1 MFYNC
6 KNIKKIDLSSF
17 DIKNNTNL
25 KNMFL
30 NCDNLKEIKVSKECF
45 DKINQANPL
54 HKQIIK
60 EIEIYPFL
68 LDVSPS
74 ICKVQTHNKNGL
86 GFLLKYQINEKYFYC
101 FISSDDIITENMI
114 KNEDSIIIYYNNF
127 LNNREIKLKKERY
140 IKNFK
145 EIFIDVTIVEI
156 LDKDNISNVYFLLSE
171 INNFNRKI
179 LNNQIYITSFKFDK
193 LMKNS
198 IGKIKEIDRYKFI
211 HSVQKEIILSGSPIS
226 LINRMKVMGIYKKDN
241 KDKYSNFIY
250 PILFILKTD
259 IQKKQLGKNEEKTE
273 YINLNLSND
282 EYYIGQ
288 SKNGLRNGRGI
299 QYNKNGDIIYE
310 GEFINDIIEDLV
322 ECQYLPELSK
332 NYPEGFIKE
341 FIEKSTNIEQIVK

>member
-1 MFYNC
+1 
-6 KNIKKIDLSSF
+6 
-17 DIKNNTNL
+17 
-25 KNMFL
+25 
-30 NCDNLKEIKVSKECF
+30 
-45 DKINQANPL
+45 
-54 HKQIIK
+54 
-60 EIEIYPFL
+60 
-68 LDVSPS
+68 
-74 ICKVQTHNKNGL
+74 
-86 GFLLKYQINEKYFYC
+86 
-101 FISSDDIITENMI
+101 
-114 KNEDSIIIYYNNF
+114 
-127 LNNREIKLKKERY
+127 
-140 IKNFK
+140 
-145 EIFIDVTIVEI
+145 
-156 LDKDNISNVYFLLSE
+156 
-171 INNFNRKI
+171 
-179 LNNQIYITSFKFDK
+179 
-193 LMKNS
+193 MKNS

-259 IQKKQLGKNEEKTE
+259 IQMKQLGKNEEKTE